1 MMMKNIDDF
10 TQEKTCVYK
19 GETYSVRDNGAVM
32 RHSREVGRKRKCDD
46 CWTFGTSVD
55 DKGFLSFG
63 VAKVQQIVATA
74 FLGRP
79 PLPQYVV
86 FHKNYDKQDNRVSN
100 LAWVTKFA
108 YHILQPNVQAQLR
121 IISGENKI
129 EKILSDFEQYKALLP
144 KNLLWMRFVS
154 QEEADECLQKYIDLK
169 FSTPQEREE
178 LDWNSPVSREKVKT
192 LNSDFHE
199 SLTPK
204 AVVRGNMIPSYFPCC
219 PQEEAENP
227 LLAYY
232 EKLQPGNVYYMN
244 SHYKTLILEAAFYEE
259 KQQIIVK
266 CESGD
271 SENAIKPWSVG
282 IITYEN
288 GLYVHSLYKT
298 CFQKDSADKYSTI
311 LQGKEWTGGNVFDDF
326 C

>member
-1 MMMKNIDDF
+1 MMAQNIDDF
-10 TQEKTCVYK
+10 VQEKSCAYK

-32 RHSREVGRKRKCDD
+32 RHEKEGGRKRNIDGN
-46 CWTFGTSVD
+46 WTFGNLD
-55 DKGFLSFG
+55 DKGFLRIG
-63 VAKVQQIVATA
+63 GEKINRIVATA
-74 FLGRP
+74 FFGVP
-79 PLPQYVV
+79 PNEQYVV
-86 FHKNYDKQDNRVSN
+86 FHKNYNSQDNRAKN
-100 LAWVTKFA
+100 LCWVTKFEFK
-108 YHILQPNVQAQLR
+108 ILQPNIQSQLR
-121 IISGENKI
+121 MLTGKKI
-129 EKILSDFEQYKALLP
+129 EAILSDIVILQTIDAP
-144 KNLLWMRFVS
+144 NLNWMKSVT
-154 QEEADECLQKYIDLK
+154 QTEADKCLQKYIDLK

-192 LNSDFHE
+192 LNPDFHE

-219 PQEEAENP
+219 PQEESENP

-232 EKLQPGNVYYMN
+232 EKLQSGNVYYMN
-244 SHYKTLILEAAFYEE
+244 SRYKTLILEAAFYEE

-271 SENAIKPWSVG
+271 GENAIKSWSVS
-282 IITYEN
+282 IITFEN

-298 CFQKDSADKYSTI
+298 CFRKDSADKYFTI
-311 LQGKEWTGGNVFDDF
+311 LQGKEWTSGNVFDDF

>member
-1 MMMKNIDDF
+1 MMVKNIDDF

-32 RHSREVGRKRKCDD
+32 RHSCEVGRKRKCDD
-46 CWTFGTSVD
+46 CWTFGKLD
-55 DKGFLSFG
+55 DKGFLRIDG
-63 VAKVQQIVATA
+63 EKINRIIATA
-74 FLGRP
+74 FQGIP
-79 PLPQYVV
+79 PNEQYVV
-86 FHKNYDKQDNRVSN
+86 FHKNYNSQDNLAKN
-100 LAWVTKFA
+100 LCWVTKFEFK
-108 YHILQPNVQAQLR
+108 ILQPNIQSQLR
-121 IISGENKI
+121 MLTGKKI
-129 EKILSDFEQYKALLP
+129 EAILSGIAILQTIDAP
-144 KNLLWMRFVS
+144 NLNWMKSVT
-154 QEEADECLQKYIDLK
+154 QIEADKCLQKYIDLK